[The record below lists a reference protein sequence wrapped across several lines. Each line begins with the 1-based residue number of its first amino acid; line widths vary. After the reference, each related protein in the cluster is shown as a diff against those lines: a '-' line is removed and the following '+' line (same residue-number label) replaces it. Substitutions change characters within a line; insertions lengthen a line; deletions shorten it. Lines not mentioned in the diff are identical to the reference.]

1 MGVEVG
7 GADCCLGY
15 TKRWILMWISAL
27 VVARGV
33 KKALSEVRVGVGFF
47 KTDSL
52 IANSFRRGWG

>member
-27 VVARGV
+27 VVARGI
-33 KKALSEVRVGVGFF
+33 KKALSEVRVALVFF
-47 KTDSL
+47 FSKL
-52 IANSFRRGWG
+52 IV